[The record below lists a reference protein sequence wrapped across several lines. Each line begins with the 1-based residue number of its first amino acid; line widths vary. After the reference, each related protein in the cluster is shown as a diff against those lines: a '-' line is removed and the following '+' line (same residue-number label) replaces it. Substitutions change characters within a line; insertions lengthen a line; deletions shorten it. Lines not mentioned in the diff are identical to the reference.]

1 MLENAFDTR
10 ALRDGKELV
19 LALEEA
25 GLAGLFTLKR

>member
-19 LALEEA
+19 LGLEEA
-25 GLAGLFTLKR
+25 GLAGLLH